1 MERDNSQTNDGK
13 SLEERFEQLSR
24 QNQQQNER
32 FENISETM
40 DQRFTVMME
49 ALKNLTQ
56 DKRKYREGKHVAAQ
70 ICQKGTRTSVECPQV
85 KARTSVE
92 SPEEQQE
99 SSHQVSDD
107 NFVENFS
114 DMRYYGISE
123 KEEFQEESIIPDQHN
138 LAHENQELCP
148 GYQDD
153 QNIGSS
159 EVLLNNIS

>member
-1 MERDNSQTNDGK
+1 MEQDNSQTNDGK

-32 FENISETM
+32 FEKLLETM

-56 DKRKYREGKHVAAQ
+56 DKRKYWEGKHVAAQ
-70 ICQKGTRTSVECPQV
+70 TCQKGTRTSVECPQV
-85 KARTSVE
+85 KARNSVE

-99 SSHQVSDD
+99 SSHQISDG

-114 DMRYYGISE
+114 DMRHYGISE
-123 KEEFQEESIIPDQHN
+123 KEEFQEESIISDQRN

>member
-1 MERDNSQTNDGK
+1 
-13 SLEERFEQLSR
+13 
-24 QNQQQNER
+24 
-32 FENISETM
+32 
-40 DQRFTVMME
+40 MME

-70 ICQKGTRTSVECPQV
+70 TCQKGTRTSVECPQV
-85 KARTSVE
+85 KARNSVE

-99 SSHQVSDD
+99 SSHQISDD

-114 DMRYYGISE
+114 DMRHYGISE
-123 KEEFQEESIIPDQHN
+123 KEEFQEESIISDQRN

>member
-1 MERDNSQTNDGK
+1 
-13 SLEERFEQLSR
+13 
-24 QNQQQNER
+24 
-32 FENISETM
+32 
-40 DQRFTVMME
+40 MME

-56 DKRKYREGKHVAAQ
+56 DKRKYREGKQVAAQ

>member
-1 MERDNSQTNDGK
+1 MEQDNSQNNDGK

-32 FENISETM
+32 FENLSETM

-159 EVLLNNIS
+159 VVLLNNIS

>member
-32 FENISETM
+32 FENLSETM